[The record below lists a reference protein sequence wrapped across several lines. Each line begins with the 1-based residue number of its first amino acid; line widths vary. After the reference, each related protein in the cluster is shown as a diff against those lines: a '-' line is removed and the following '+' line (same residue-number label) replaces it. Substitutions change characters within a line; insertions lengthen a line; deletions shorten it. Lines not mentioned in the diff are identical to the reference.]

1 VPPAPRFCAGDTETL
16 RPVLPITQQKS
27 DCIPVGRIGRKKSPA
42 KVPRLNRGGETT
54 KKKDGSGAS
63 GPLAE
68 VGLAVAALGR
78 ANSQVPWFALGPRH

>member
-54 KKKDGSGAS
+54 KKAGSGAVR
-63 GPLAE
+63 PLAE
-68 VGLAVAALGR
+68 VGLAVAALDR